1 MIKKQGRRLVCAS
14 FYGHYV
20 TKLLSL
26 RTNLKQSHMNSNR
39 TVAGLDVHK
48 DSVYLCIMGQD
59 ESIILQKTYG
69 VLTPELRQM
78 CNEMVQH
85 GVMECAMESTAVYWI
100 PVWNELCGSMELKLV
115 NPYFIKQ
122 LPGRKSDVKD
132 AQWIAECVLKRL
144 IKGSFV
150 PDPVVQDMRKF
161 NRRIMDL
168 NEDMTYNCN
177 KLDAALQRCG
187 FRLSNYVSSTKS
199 KSYQSVLRAIID
211 GQTCPEELVKLV
223 HGRTLNKHGRENV
236 KAAVTASFSKTD
248 LTVLRQLKEMID
260 LVERQ
265 TEECQKE
272 LTALCK
278 EHFPKQ
284 YERLQTIPG
293 VKERAATAIIAETG
307 TDMKMFATAACLVG
321 WCGLKPRNDVSN
333 GHYKSRKVTHGN
345 RYLRQI
351 LIEIAWAAS
360 RTRNC
365 FFSNFSYIQTTVKKK
380 SKMKIQVAIARKILV
395 AVWHMLSKEEDFFD
409 VYLKRLEEQKKAEE
423 QIRLLESYMAG

>member
-1 MIKKQGRRLVCAS
+1 
-14 FYGHYV
+14 
-20 TKLLSL
+20 
-26 RTNLKQSHMNSNR
+26 MNGNR

-48 DSVYLCIMGQD
+48 DSVYLCIMGHD
-59 ESIILQKTYG
+59 ETIIFQKTYG

-78 CNEMVQH
+78 CNDMVDR
-85 GVMECAMESTAVYWI
+85 GVTEAAMESTAVYWI
-100 PVWNELCGSMELKLV
+100 PVWNELCESMELKLV

-132 AQWIAECVLKRL
+132 AAWIAECLLKNL

-150 PDPVVQDMRKF
+150 PEPIVQDMRKL

-187 FRLSNYVSSTKS
+187 FRLSNYISSTRS
-199 KSYQSVLRAIID
+199 KSYQSVLKAIIG
-211 GQTCPEELVKLV
+211 GQTAPEDLVRLV
-223 HGRTLNKHGRENV
+223 HGRTVNKHGRETV
-236 KAAVTASFSKTD
+236 KAAVTGSFSRTD
-248 LTVLRQLKEMID
+248 ITVLRQLKETID
-260 LVERQ
+260 LTECQ
-265 TEECQKE
+265 IEECQKE

-278 EHFPKQ
+278 EYFPKQ

-307 TDMKMFATAACLVG
+307 IDMKMFTTAACLVG

-333 GHYKSRKVTHGN
+333 GRYKSRKVTHGN

-380 SKMKIQVAIARKILV
+380 SRMKILVAIARKILV
-395 AVWHMLSKEEDFFD
+395 AVWHMLTKEQDFID
-409 VYLKRLEEQKKAEE
+409 IYIKRLEEQRLFRE
-423 QIRLLESYMAG
+423 QTRQIESAMAI